1 MKGGTKAELLKLEPA
16 SESLEG
22 LLKHIFQGLGLRD
35 FDSTAHGQGPII
47 CIFIK
52 FQGMLLLHPQTAL
65 RSTGLEG
72 LKSSVTFFRTLP
84 RSGVC
89 LAVYH
94 LHDEVQTQIEDSDYK
109 NFIE

>member
-1 MKGGTKAELLKLEPA
+1 MKGRAKAELLKLEPA

-35 FDSTAHGQGPII
+35 FDSTAQGPII

-72 LKSSVTFFRTLP
+72 LKSLVTFFRTLP

-94 LHDEVQTQIEDSDYK
+94 LHDEVQTQTEDSEYK